1 MNEEPAIAG
10 EISISDVE
18 GAGEF
23 AGGVG
28 RSRGGVG
35 CAENLVQERGR
46 NIGRRNQSSMKNSG
60 SSFVLQF
67 VLLLL
72 RQCQHVK

>member
-1 MNEEPAIAG
+1 MNEEPAIAS

-23 AGGVG
+23 AGGAE

-35 CAENLVQERGR
+35 CAENLFQEPRS
-46 NIGRRNQSSMKNSG
+46 NIRRRNQSSMKNSG